1 MIGFIVGLFIG
12 CLIGFFIM
20 GLASISSQK
29 SREEEYIE
37 NIKTILRTQVE
48 IMNKNIDDTR
58 ENGKELE
65 LNELF
70 KGTVFEILKRD

>member
-1 MIGFIVGLFIG
+1 
-12 CLIGFFIM
+12 M

-70 KGTVFEILKRD
+70 KGTVFEILKCE

>member
-1 MIGFIVGLFIG
+1 
-12 CLIGFFIM
+12 M

-37 NIKTILRTQVE
+37 HIKTILRTQVE

-70 KGTVFEILKRD
+70 KGTVFEISKCE